1 MNKDNLTDVKKIC
14 KNLGIAIPTYY
25 ARTHRGWSPD
35 EVLSIPRVGAV
46 HLINGKSV
54 YKYLKE
60 VGGSYRI
67 FQYRIKAGYNFYD
80 AIVFAQER
88 KKYKRGLKK

>member
-1 MNKDNLTDVKKIC
+1 MKKNNLTDVKKIC
-14 KNLGIAIPTYY
+14 KSLGIAIPTYY
-25 ARTHRGWSPD
+25 ARTHRGWSPE

-67 FQYRIKAGYNFYD
+67 FQYRIKVGYSFED
-80 AIVFAQER
+80 AINYAIE
-88 KKYKRGLKK
+88 KTKNKRGLKK

>member
-1 MNKDNLTDVKKIC
+1 MNKNNLTDVKKIC

-35 EVLSIPRVGAV
+35 EVLSIPKVGAV

-67 FQYRIKAGYNFYD
+67 FQYRIKVGYSFED
-80 AIVFAQER
+80 AI
-88 KKYKRGLKK
+88 KYAREKTKNKRGVKK

>member
-1 MNKDNLTDVKKIC
+1 MNKNNLIDVKKIC
-14 KNLGIAIPTYY
+14 KSLGIAIPTYY

-35 EVLSIPRVGAV
+35 EALSIPRVGAV

-67 FQYRIKAGYNFYD
+67 FQYRIKVGYSFED
-80 AIVFAQER
+80 AI
-88 KKYKRGLKK
+88 KYAREKTKNKRGLKK